1 MISSRNWS
9 FQLSEHTN
17 SFDLSVCVCP
27 MDALSEYLST
37 VKPKKEKEVSSLQ
50 EKPLFQDTGRKLKFR
65 AASELH
71 DKDND
76 SSNDSNEKSVVIPED
91 LHPSQ
96 RISLFDQLKENKKR
110 EEDELAERRKLMY
123 GVRPMDDEEY
133 KDYEQMEIARRER
146 ERITKE
152 KMDYEEKQFKLMQRD
167 TMLAEDE
174 DTELLECDEMI
185 KGRVQNLI
193 FGKQTKIDMGK
204 KTSKLRVR
212 RKEKDG
218 KKNEKEQNNE
228 KKEKSTDKVIHEKSQ
243 GISHL
248 LYFSDS
254 DSSV

>member
-1 MISSRNWS
+1 
-9 FQLSEHTN
+9 
-17 SFDLSVCVCP
+17 
-27 MDALSEYLST
+27 
-37 VKPKKEKEVSSLQ
+37 
-50 EKPLFQDTGRKLKFR
+50 
-65 AASELH
+65 
-71 DKDND
+71 
-76 SSNDSNEKSVVIPED
+76 
-91 LHPSQ
+91 
-96 RISLFDQLKENKKR
+96 
-110 EEDELAERRKLMY
+110 
-123 GVRPMDDEEY
+123 
-133 KDYEQMEIARRER
+133 
-146 ERITKE
+146 
-152 KMDYEEKQFKLMQRD
+152 
-167 TMLAEDE
+167 MLAEDE

-254 DSSV
+254 DSSVWLSKKASTL